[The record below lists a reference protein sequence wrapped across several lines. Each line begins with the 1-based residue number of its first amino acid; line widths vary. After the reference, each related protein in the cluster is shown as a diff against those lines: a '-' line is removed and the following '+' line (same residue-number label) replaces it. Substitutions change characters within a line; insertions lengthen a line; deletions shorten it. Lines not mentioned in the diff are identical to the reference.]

1 MVLYECKSN
10 RLRTLPHS
18 ARFSAMMQIH
28 QRKHCFKEESVMRK
42 ELPNTAELVRA
53 FHFEGGEINAA
64 NIREA
69 LHDENE
75 F

>member
-1 MVLYECKSN
+1 
-10 RLRTLPHS
+10 
-18 ARFSAMMQIH
+18 MMQIH

>member
-1 MVLYECKSN
+1 
-10 RLRTLPHS
+10 
-18 ARFSAMMQIH
+18 
-28 QRKHCFKEESVMRK
+28 MRK